1 MTLLIKLTRLQHG
14 NGNFALLMT
23 PIPHVRGRAR
33 PLLILRR
40 PRGLH
45 SRLSRY
51 SIY

>member
-1 MTLLIKLTRLQHG
+1 MTLLIKRTRPRHG

-23 PIPHVRGRAR
+23 PIPRVHGRAH

-45 SRLSRY
+45 SRLSRC